1 MELKEINLLKKVEK
15 EDYINRNLLD
25 DFYIISKKIIF
36 QEILPEIKIL
46 QEELSKATESLKHLN
61 SKLRKIYEME
71 DIDWIKK
78 YGKDFKNQ
86 DDILSDM
93 TEEEVKHLIKDY
105 WKLIHDIIKE
115 KN

>member
-1 MELKEINLLKKVEK
+1 
-15 EDYINRNLLD
+15 
-25 DFYIISKKIIF
+25 
-36 QEILPEIKIL
+36 
-46 QEELSKATESLKHLN
+46 
-61 SKLRKIYEME
+61 ME